1 MTKTEIRLFKEKV
14 IRDYKLKHLNH
25 KKNNNPVNQFANRLR
40 KIVPINIAIGSIAII
55 LFIILNDWNSFVQL
69 LLTGIIWITMISTV
83 LSALGGK
90 N

>member
-14 IRDYKLKHLNH
+14 IRDYKLKHTNH

-40 KIVPINIAIGSIAII
+40 KIVPINIAIGSVAVII
-55 LFIILNDWNSFVQL
+55 FIMLNDWNSFVQL